1 MLAEVVYQ
9 VVARKYTV
17 NSTMVQTLRWSN
29 DLECEL
35 SEKGREDCREK
46 GFLGLWQLVVL
57 TSRDSD
63 TTTPAIKDR
72 KVTVPNNSLHFSGM
86 GERRR

>member
-1 MLAEVVYQ
+1 
-9 VVARKYTV
+9 
-17 NSTMVQTLRWSN
+17 MVQTLRWIN

-35 SEKGREDCREK
+35 GEKGGRTAERNDS
-46 GFLGLWQLVVL
+46 LGLWQLVVL